1 MSGGLRRAEGGAR
14 FRLDRGAQVNHFSYF
29 HNPDSVGWLLAGLT
43 RRDGDAGGF
52 LPIAAAP
59 HTPPRWREAVAR
71 SQQQAGPRPLAV
83 VLPGTMGSS
92 LSAGGRPVWLHYLA
106 LLRGGLGDIA
116 IDRPEISAPTT

>member
-1 MSGGLRRAEGGAR
+1 MS
-14 FRLDRGAQVNHFSYF
+14 DQ
-29 HNPDSVGWLLAGLT
+29 PDAVVGEMNE
-43 RRDGDAGGF
+43 DDAGGF

-106 LLRGGLGDIA
+106 LLRGGLTLA
-116 IDRPEISAPTT
+116 VSCAAVSARTLA